1 MGWHGHGV
9 RSAIQTTCLSPLK
22 RKPLASLTGCYYP
35 YSVFFLYQDLEREM
49 KGGAGPKTSL
59 GVAILIHFFF
69 FWASNWNLG
78 ENYILWFWCI
88 TVGPLTFK
96 GC

>member
-69 FWASNWNLG
+69 LG
-78 ENYILWFWCI
+78 LELESWGELYSLVLVYHGW
-88 TVGPLTFK
+88 TSYV
-96 GC
+96 